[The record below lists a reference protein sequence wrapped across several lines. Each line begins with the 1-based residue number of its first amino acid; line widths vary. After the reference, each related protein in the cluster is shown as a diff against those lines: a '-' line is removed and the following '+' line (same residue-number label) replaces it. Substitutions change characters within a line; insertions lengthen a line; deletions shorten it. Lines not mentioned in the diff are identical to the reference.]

1 MRFPK
6 AMQPLQISEDYNF
19 DLGSTKEKRTSIEE
33 NIKFSYLNNYGIKYK
48 DMEKAEEFVRIIV
61 ERTQIETEV
70 SELLSE
76 IALLIRNKSF

>member
-1 MRFPK
+1 MLTPIEAQNSSK
-6 AMQPLQISEDYNF
+6 
-19 DLGSTKEKRTSIEE
+19 KRTSIEE

-76 IALLIRNKSF
+76 IGLLIRNKSF